1 MIDVDRDE
9 AAFDRVF
16 GSIPPTAPPVGFR
29 DGVMRRVR
37 GDTWSAVEIAIALA
51 LALPSLAFL
60 VWDFVSEGLDLET
73 ALGNVLTLS
82 GAGQDQAF
90 FSVDGL
96 LVVAFAL
103 LGVGALVGS
112 HALLRR
118 P

>member
-1 MIDVDRDE
+1 MIDADRDE

-16 GSIPPTAPPVGFR
+16 GSVPPVAPPVGFR

-37 GDTWSAVEIAIALA
+37 GDTWSVVEVALALA

-60 VWDFVSEGLDLET
+60 AWDFASEGLDLQN
-73 ALGNVLTLS
+73 ALGNLLTITAV
-82 GAGQDQAF
+82 GGDQAF
-90 FSVDGL
+90 FSVDGI
-96 LVVAFAL
+96 LVIAFAL
-103 LGVGALVGS
+103 LGLGALVGS

>member
-9 AAFDRVF
+9 AAFDRAF
-16 GSIPPTAPPVGFR
+16 GSIPPIAPPVGFR
-29 DGVMRRVR
+29 DAVMRRVR
-37 GDTWSAVEIAIALA
+37 GDTWSVLELALA
-51 LALPSLAFL
+51 LALVLPSLAFL
-60 VWDFVSEGLDLET
+60 AWDFASEGLDLET
-73 ALGNVLTLS
+73 AVGNVLTIT
-82 GAGQDQAF
+82 AVGQDQAF

-96 LVVAFAL
+96 LIVAFAL